1 MLGADRPTMRL
12 ESCCSFGV
20 LRTRLQRGKA
30 KSFMRRASEKS
41 KEAGTRTR
49 ILDAAETLFSEQG
62 FAPVTTRQ
70 IAAAAE
76 VSLSALPYH
85 FGSKREI
92 LFQVLDRRLGKI
104 QTERAKR
111 LREIED
117 LEPGKRDSIRQ
128 LLEALLVPTFEMAQK
143 HRAFTKLLGSVSI
156 DPNPE
161 VRSVMNEVF
170 ARYPTG
176 LPDAFRKSLPHL
188 DDEAFYWRYYC
199 VFGAMVYIESDTGR
213 MDIMSGGKL
222 DFTRPLDNIEHIL
235 SFFMSGFDGV
245 VVDGS
250 GEK

>member
-1 MLGADRPTMRL
+1 MRQD
-12 ESCCSFGV
+12 
-20 LRTRLQRGKA
+20 TDN
-30 KSFMRRASEKS
+30 S

-49 ILDAAETLFSEQG
+49 ILDTAETLFSEQG
-62 FAPVTTRQ
+62 FATVTTRQ
-70 IAAAAE
+70 IASAAA

-104 QTERAKR
+104 QRDRAEK
-111 LREIED
+111 LQAIGD
-117 LEPGKRDSIRQ
+117 LEPGKRESVRQ
-128 LLEALLVPTFEMAQK
+128 LLEALIVPTFEMAQK

-188 DDEAFYWRYYC
+188 DDPAFYWRYYC
-199 VFGAMVYIESDTGR
+199 VLGAMVYIESDTGR
-213 MDIMSGGKL
+213 MDIMAHGKI
-222 DFTRPLDNIEHIL
+222 DFAKPLDNIEHIL
-235 SFFMSGFDGV
+235 SFFMSGFEGV
-245 VVDGS
+245 LEDRS
-250 GEK
+250 